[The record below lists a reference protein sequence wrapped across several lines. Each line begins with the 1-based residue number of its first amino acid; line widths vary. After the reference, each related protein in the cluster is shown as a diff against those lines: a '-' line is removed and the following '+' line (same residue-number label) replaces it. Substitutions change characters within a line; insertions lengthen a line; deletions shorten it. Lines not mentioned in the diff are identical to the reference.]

1 MFDCDGVILNSNHI
15 KSNGFYEAC
24 IDFGENCAKQ
34 IVNYHKL
41 NGGISRYKKFEYFIK
56 SILNYK
62 FSDEI
67 YQKLLYKYSDYVS
80 NQLLKCKIAEK
91 LEFYRN
97 LFNTSNWYNLQ
108 SDQEE
113 LRDLFKK
120 RSIDKY
126 FDGGILEVLKINIKY
141 LKNYFLI

>member
-1 MFDCDGVILNSNHI
+1 MYKNFLFDCDGVILNSNHI

-56 SILNYK
+56 SILNCR

-97 LFNTSNWYNLQ
+97 LFNTSNWYT
-108 SDQEE
+108 
-113 LRDLFKK
+113 
-120 RSIDKY
+120 I
-126 FDGGILEVLKINIKY
+126 
-141 LKNYFLI
+141 